1 MKIKFKKMKNNSFK
15 VIILSFAIALIL
27 VACKKNDYYMDGGL
41 SVQPESEKNMSAY
54 DFLAS
59 RPNHMFDSL
68 IKIVNLTNTKAL
80 INQQNI
86 TLYAMPNDG
95 VMRFQR
101 RFNASDRLAPRPL
114 SKIGLDT
121 LKMLLNRYIVP
132 NANITLEKAVA
143 DKIKYYK
150 DNNTDSL
157 IISGVGGGIAP
168 GSSVQTSAYYMNY
181 EHRKVK
187 LVDSI
192 NYNAGIQTHNLITA
206 NARIHV
212 IARGG
217 NFSAGLKLKNFRIN
231 DN

>member
-1 MKIKFKKMKNNSFK
+1 MKTNSFK
-15 VIILSFAIALIL
+15 IIVFSFAIALIL
-27 VACKKNDYYMDGGL
+27 SACQKNDYYVDGGL
-41 SVQPESEKNMSAY
+41 SGQPESEKSMSAY

-59 RPNHMFDSL
+59 RPNHLFDSL
-68 IKIVNLTNTKAL
+68 IKIINLTNTKAL

-86 TLYAMPNDG
+86 TLYASPNDA

-101 RFNASDRLAPRPL
+101 RFTPSDKQAPRPL
-114 SKIGLDT
+114 SKIGIDT
-121 LKMLLNRYIVP
+121 LKMLLNRFIVP
-132 NANITLEKAVA
+132 NTNITLEQSVI

-157 IISGVGGGIAP
+157 LIYGVGGGVSP
-168 GSSVQTSAYYMNY
+168 GSTLQTSAYSMEY
-181 EHRKVK
+181 EHRKIK

-192 NYNAGIQTHNLITA
+192 NYRCKIQTHNLITA

-212 IARGG
+212 LERGS
-217 NFSAGLKLKNFRIN
+217 NFSGGLKLQFFRIN

>member
-1 MKIKFKKMKNNSFK
+1 MKTYSFK
-15 VIILSFAIALIL
+15 IIIFSFAMALIL
-27 VACKKNDYYMDGGL
+27 SACQKNEYYVDGGL
-41 SVQPESEKNMSAY
+41 SAQPESEKSMSAY

-68 IKIVNLTNTKAL
+68 IKIINLTNTKAL

-101 RFNASDRLAPRPL
+101 RFTPSDKQAARPL
-114 SKIGLDT
+114 SKIGIDT
-121 LKMLLNRYIVP
+121 LKMLLNRFIVP
-132 NANITLEKAVA
+132 NANITLEQTVI
-143 DKIKYYK
+143 DKIKYFK

-157 IISGVGGGIAP
+157 LVYGVDGGVKP
-168 GSSVQTSAYYMNY
+168 GSTLQTSAYRMIY
-181 EHRKVK
+181 EHRKIK
-187 LVDSI
+187 GVDSI
-192 NYNAGIQTHNLITA
+192 IYSSGIQTHNLVTA

-212 IARGG
+212 LSQGG
-217 NFSAGLKLKNFRIN
+217 NFSAGLKLKYFRTN